1 MASFTITTTATDT
14 IKADSK
20 GHAEAVFAVTN
31 TTSRPVRGMARA
43 VALESTK
50 QEWLHLT
57 GETDRDFPANG
68 TQQYVVTFDGPTPT
82 TTATPPA
89 PGKPGT
95 SAAAA
100 DKYAF
105 RLNVA
110 LATNPDEDFAESP
123 TIRVEMPSVAPV
135 VVHKPFPKW
144 IFIPIAVILLLV
156 IGLVLWLVLGKS
168 KPEKVIIPDVAN
180 QTQQDAQTSLE
191 SACKAAKGCLVVTP
205 QEVADNTV
213 PKGTAVTTDPV
224 AGTEVDVGSPVNLI
238 VSSGPAQAETFKLPD
253 VANSKADAAQKAL
266 EEACKKNAPCVKV
279 EVHET
284 PNGKIAKGNAVR
296 TDPEAGTDVAIGS
309 TVGLFVSKGPDKVT
323 IVNVENQPA
332 DNAVDNLEKSCDPQ
346 PCLDVQ
352 LTRTADNKV
361 ASGRV
366 IRSQPGP
373 GTVVDAGS
381 KVMLFVSGG
390 TDEVTIPVVRGK
402 TSADALKLLQNACN
416 PRPCLQIAVNSQN
429 DDSIESGKAISTNPA
444 SGRSVKMG
452 SSIVLNVS
460 KGPELRLVGNYLK
473 MTQQQASQRIIADG
487 FVVGNV
493 TKQPIGIF
501 ISIDQVI
508 KQSPVAGAKLAKG
521 SKVNLTVLTK

>member
-1 MASFTITTTATDT
+1 MASFTITTTAPDT
-14 IKADSK
+14 IKADNK

-57 GETDRDFPANG
+57 GDTDRDFPAGG
-68 TQQYVVTFDGPTPT
+68 TQQYVVTFDGPLPVTP
-82 TTATPPA
+82 ATPPA
-89 PGKPGT
+89 AGAPSS
-95 SAAAA
+95 SAAVA

-123 TIRVEMPSVAPV
+123 TIRVEMPSVAPAPPP
-135 VVHKPFPKW
+135 KRFPKW
-144 IFIPIAVILLLV
+144 IFIPIAVVLLLV
-156 IGLVLWLVLGKS
+156 IGLVLWLVLGRS
-168 KPEKVIIPDVAN
+168 KGEKVIIPDVAN
-180 QTQQDAQTSLE
+180 QTQQDAQTALE
-191 SACKAAKGCLVVTP
+191 SACKAATGCLVVTT
-205 QEVADNTV
+205 QEVADETV

-224 AGTEVDVGSPVNLI
+224 ANTEVDVGAPVTLI

-284 PNGKIAKGNAVR
+284 SNRKVAKGSAIR
-296 TDPEAGTDVAIGS
+296 TEPEAGTDVAIGS
-309 TVGLFVSKGPDKVT
+309 TVGLFVSKGADKVT
-323 IVNVENQPA
+323 IVNVENQQA
-332 DNAVDNLEKSCDPQ
+332 DNAVDNLQKSCEPQ
-346 PCLDVQ
+346 PCFDVQ

-361 ASGRV
+361 AAGRV

-402 TSADALKLLQNACN
+402 SSGDAVKLLQNACN
-416 PRPCLQIAVNSQN
+416 PHPCLQVTVNTQN
-429 DDSIESGKAISTNPA
+429 DDSIDAGKAIGTNPS
-444 SGRSVKMG
+444 SGRSMKMG

-473 MTQQQASQRIIADG
+473 LTQQQASQRIVADG

-493 TKQPIGIF
+493 AKQHLIF
-501 ISIDQVI
+501 MSTDQVI
-508 KQSPVAGAKLAKG
+508 QQSPAAGSKLAKG
-521 SKVNLTVLTK
+521 SKINLTVLSK